1 MIFAPKTTGSLTRY
15 ERIIH
20 LGDTFLQLIAQGF
33 VPAHILDWKVY
44 YEAYLT
50 EAAVLKT
57 RYGRSKKTRAAG
69 NVADTY
75 KISERYMFTIIAF
88 MEGS

>member
-1 MIFAPKTTGSLTRY
+1 MVILTRY
-15 ERIIH
+15 EHITG
-20 LGDTFLQLIAQGF
+20 LGDVFLKLIAQGF
-33 VPAHILDWKVY
+33 IPTHILDWKVY

-50 EAAVLKT
+50 EAETLKKQH
-57 RYGRSKKTRAAG
+57 GRSKKTRAAG

-75 KISERYMFTIIAF
+75 KISERCMFSIIAF

>member
-50 EAAVLKT
+50 EATMLKT

-75 KISERYMFTIIAF
+75 KISERCMFSIIAF

>member
-1 MIFAPKTTGSLTRY
+1 MIFAPKTNGSLTRY
-15 ERIIH
+15 ENIIH
-20 LGDTFLQLIAQGF
+20 LGDTFLKLIAQGF

-50 EAAVLKT
+50 EAGTLKAQ
-57 RYGRSKKTRAAG
+57 YGRAKKTRAAG

-75 KISERYMFTIIAF
+75 KISERCMFSIIAF
-88 MEGS
+88 MEGI